1 MKFQQWPKRDPNKN
15 YFKVPNEV
23 FHIGLSYPEISIYCY
38 LLSIEDRET
47 YQCYPSYKTI
57 GKALGMSE
65 NTVSKYVRSLEEKGL
80 IRTEPTMVRSK
91 DGRPLNGNLLY
102 TIRPIQ
108 AAIELFYERQFQQ
121 LEEDV
126 ARQRAAERLAES
138 ARRSPENALCA
149 PLGEREGVDTPSSVE
164 SGFGP
169 LSGAF
174 PELASESLPGAEE
187 KAGDE
192 GKSRIKPW
200 RRKRRPVGHVC
211 PQCGQF
217 RGA

>member
-1 MKFQQWPKRDPNKN
+1 MYKRQ
-15 YFKVPNEV
+15 VPNEV

-108 AAIELFYERQFQQ
+108 ACLLYTSIL
-121 LEEDV
+121 LIV
-126 ARQRAAERLAES
+126 
-138 ARRSPENALCA
+138 
-149 PLGEREGVDTPSSVE
+149 
-164 SGFGP
+164 
-169 LSGAF
+169 LSLQPATLSF
-174 PELASESLPGAEE
+174 WA
-187 KAGDE
+187 
-192 GKSRIKPW
+192 
-200 RRKRRPVGHVC
+200 
-211 PQCGQF
+211 
-217 RGA
+217 

>member
-1 MKFQQWPKRDPNKN
+1 MKFQQWPKRDPDKN

-47 YQCYPSYKTI
+47 YQCWPSYKTI

-121 LEEDV
+121 LEEDTV
-126 ARQRAAERLAES
+126 RQRAAERLAEL
-138 ARRSPENALCA
+138 AHESPQNALCA
-149 PLGEREGVDTPSSVE
+149 PLGEPAGLDTPSGVE

-169 LSGAF
+169 ISGAF
-174 PELASESLPGAEE
+174 PELPPESLPGMEE
-187 KAGDE
+187 KAGTKE
-192 GKSRIKPW
+192 KAG
-200 RRKRRPVGHVC
+200 
-211 PQCGQF
+211 
-217 RGA
+217 

>member
-1 MKFQQWPKRDPNKN
+1 MKFRQWPKRDPNKN
-15 YFKVPNEV
+15 YFLVPNEV
-23 FHIGLSYPEISIYCY
+23 FHIGLNHPEISIYCY

-108 AAIELFYERQFQQ
+108 AAVELFYERQFQQ
-121 LEEDV
+121 LKED
-126 ARQRAAERLAES
+126 ATRQRAVERLAES
-138 ARRSPENALCA
+138 ARESPQNALCA
-149 PLGEREGVDTPSSVE
+149 PFGAEASLSAGPRLEAKS
-164 SGFGP
+164 GP
-169 LSGAF
+169 LS
-174 PELASESLPGAEE
+174 EEISRTKE
-187 KAGDE
+187 KAG
-192 GKSRIKPW
+192 
-200 RRKRRPVGHVC
+200 
-211 PQCGQF
+211 
-217 RGA
+217 